1 MAHASLQGWIHGVS
15 RSPTH
20 AAQTVGTRTSP
31 LLTLLQLQLQLQ
43 SQSQSQSQL
52 QLQLQSQS

>member
-31 LLTLLQLQLQLQ
+31 LLTLLQLQLQ
-43 SQSQSQSQL
+43 SQSQSQL
-52 QLQLQSQS
+52 QLQLQLQSQS